1 MKDSKVI
8 VSINKNSEEPIFEI
22 SDYGLTG
29 DIFKI
34 VPELI
39 EKI

>member
-1 MKDSKVI
+1 MI
-8 VSINKNSEEPIFEI
+8 VAVNKNGEEPIYEI
-22 SDYGLTG
+22 ADYGLTG